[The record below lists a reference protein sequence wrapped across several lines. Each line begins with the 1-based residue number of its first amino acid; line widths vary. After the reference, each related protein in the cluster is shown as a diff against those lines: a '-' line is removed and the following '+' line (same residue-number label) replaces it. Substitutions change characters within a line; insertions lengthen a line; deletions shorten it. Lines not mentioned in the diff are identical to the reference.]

1 MHRLVVCV
9 VPLTLTACAAA
20 PSPTAVDGPSDLSPA
35 PAEAPTPALDAP
47 PDDTATDEPSDA
59 AGATP
64 PPEDDAAQ
72 TIPTTCAQDGDICRP
87 PKAFA
92 ERLCKSPKPDVALAM
107 FHGST
112 PWTRA
117 YVRGD
122 MEAWYA
128 SARRSRPYQLRY
140 AEEVIVVASR
150 QKSGAIQ
157 VSGSGSYDV
166 LRWDGSCVSLMEG
179 ELSFRRPS
187 DPDVAPIVWKRLDER
202 ITAALAKH
210 PAIAYRNGKRREV
223 CKGFGASDDPRCELA
238 ETMLSRKIAEYV
250 RAGGELPTIGR

>member
-1 MHRLVVCV
+1 MHRLAA
-9 VPLTLTACAAA
+9 PLALLALSACAAA
-20 PSPTAVDGPSDLSPA
+20 PSPAPPAAPLATSNVPTDEPAGSEAATPVETAPETAPATPSPA
-35 PAEAPTPALDAP
+35 
-47 PDDTATDEPSDA
+47 DDTAEA
-59 AGATP
+59 F
-64 PPEDDAAQ
+64 
-72 TIPTTCAQDGDICRP
+72 PTTCAQDGPICRP

-128 SARRSRPYQLRY
+128 SARRSRPYRLRY

-150 QKSGAIQ
+150 QRSGAIQ

-166 LRWDGSCVSLMEG
+166 VRWDGSCVSLMEG

-187 DPDVAPIVWKRLDER
+187 DPDVAVIRWKRLDDK
-202 ITAALAKH
+202 ITSALAKH
-210 PAIAYRNGKRREV
+210 PAIAYRNGKRRDA
-223 CKGFGASDDPRCELA
+223 CKGFGASNDPRCELA

-250 RAGGELPTIGR
+250 RAGGDLPTITR